1 MARRMRPDPQLFML
15 MTGASGHHGRGGR
28 AGRAVWAADAEYRD
42 AAGGKR

>member
-15 MTGASGHHGRGGR
+15 ASGHHGRGGR
-28 AGRAVWAADAEYRD
+28 VARAVWAADAEYRE